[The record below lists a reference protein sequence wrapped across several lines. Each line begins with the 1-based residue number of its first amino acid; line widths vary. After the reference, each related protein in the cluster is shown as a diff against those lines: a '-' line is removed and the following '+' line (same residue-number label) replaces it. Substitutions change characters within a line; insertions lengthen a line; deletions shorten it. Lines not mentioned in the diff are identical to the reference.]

1 MPKSVETAI
10 VLSVFALIFGGLFY
24 MMIRRAAKRTQAFA
38 ALAEANG
45 LTVHEAVDV
54 TDFRSQFAGLSIFD
68 YGQGYE
74 VDNVIA
80 GEINGIHYTIAD
92 YDAWRILAKRHGDD
106 MVSRENGTTK
116 YNTPLIA
123 TLAGAELPRFDISLR
138 SNIFKTSIFEHDVDM
153 PLTEA
158 FHEKYR
164 VCCADPQDAER
175 VQAIVTVA
183 VQEAMAAHKYLR
195 VECAGQL
202 IMLHKF
208 DQRLS
213 VKVLPDCFAVLQ
225 RLATACA

>member
-1 MPKSVETAI
+1 MSKGVETAI

-24 MMIRRAAKRTQAFA
+24 MMMRRAAKRTQGFA
-38 ALAEANG
+38 DLAEANG
-45 LTVHEAVDV
+45 LSVHETVDV

-68 YGQGYE
+68 YGQGHE

-123 TLAGAELPRFDISLR
+123 TIAGAELPKFDISLR
-138 SNIFKTSIFEHDVDM
+138 SNIFTTSKFEHDVDM

-164 VCCADPQDAER
+164 VRCADPSEAQR
-175 VQAIVTVA
+175 VQEIVSVD

-195 VECAGQL
+195 VECVGQF

-208 DQRLS
+208 DQRLGI
-213 VKVLPDCFAVLQ
+213 KALPDCFAVLQ